1 MTSKKII
8 EQLQQLDW
16 YVECKTEHE
25 LALLLNACL
34 DANVGWTSNKSVVSL
49 RCSIPV
55 PILMGRSSL
64 RWSNGLWFSK
74 TLADEDLKHYSDITD
89 WFFEELRNE

>member
-8 EQLQQLDW
+8 ERLQQLDW
-16 YVECKTEHE
+16 YVEYKTEHE

-34 DANVGWTSNKSVVSL
+34 DAGVGWYDGGNATEIVDSD
-49 RCSIPV
+49 PFPA
-55 PILMGRSSL
+55 PIGRSSKHRNDNL
-64 RWSNGLWFSK
+64 GFYVGL
-74 TLADEDLKHYSDITD
+74 TDEALKQHQDITD

>member
-8 EQLQQLDW
+8 EKLQQLDW

-34 DANVGWTSNKSVVSL
+34 DANVSWSNRVSVIGL
-49 RCSIPV
+49 KWSIPV
-55 PILMGRSSL
+55 PTLIGRSSR
-64 RWSNGLWFSK
+64 RWSDGLWFSN
-74 TLADEDLKHYSDITD
+74 TLADEDLKRYSDITD